1 MNNQIKVKEANAI
14 ALDNP
19 KMVGLNTAW
28 KEAVKAQEMTA
39 PEVAAPEQSIAA
51 PQAETPAQMLNQELS
66 ASDAATPIPVAPQQ
80 TPMAPP
86 EPAPKVEEVNQ
97 IEMNPAQASKEET
110 RKQSPLLLEIFNDF
124 TIAQKHLDQLGEKV
138 LKLYNEMPNMSIKQE
153 ETKSVENIQPNIA
166 APEPNLQPAQPIEP
180 QQPAQPQMQNP
191 VNPTTDFKVG
201 PNMPIQSVNVFDN
214 PEGPG
219 LKAS

>member
-39 PEVAAPEQSIAA
+39 PVVAAPEQSIAA

-97 IEMNPAQASKEET
+97 IEMNPAQAPIEET

-201 PNMPIQSVNVFDN
+201 PNMPTQSVNVFDN